1 MEELDPFCE
10 LLPVLLR
17 LGLGHR
23 DLKLVAAVI
32 EPTGKKDMTT
42 RFAVHS
48 LGAPGRYGFH
58 FTPTNDGVVQVQ
70 LSGEVGERRLNV
82 TIPLHVGVWPPPDFE
97 DEDKKLLQ

>member
-1 MEELDPFCE
+1 
-10 LLPVLLR
+10 
-17 LGLGHR
+17 
-23 DLKLVAAVI
+23 
-32 EPTGKKDMTT
+32 MTT
-42 RFAVHS
+42 RYAVHS

-58 FTPTNDGVVQVQ
+58 FTPGNDGVVQVQ